1 MSPATVNRRETPR
14 WLLFAMACALSSGP
28 GSSAAA
34 VVNDTGADAVATAA
48 AATAEPRRVA
58 WPCAP
63 ADSAGACLFKGLLQ
77 NALRLFAAANRRH
90 GAAPET
96 AAVLQTQSKGIE
108 EYLLEQIQNLFGM
121 FSFGFDLP
129 AEVTAPWT
137 LLKSSLFGKRL
148 ALVPAASDSLLSRRT
163 TLKRARLSSRRS

>member
-1 MSPATVNRRETPR
+1 MSPAAVDRRETSR
-14 WLLFAMACALSSGP
+14 WLLFAMACAALCSVGP

-34 VVNDTGADAVATAA
+34 VNDTGADVAA
-48 AATAEPRRVA
+48 AAAAGTAEPRRVA

-77 NALRLFAAANRRH
+77 NALRLFAAANRRQD
-90 GAAPET
+90 AAPAT
-96 AAVLQTQSKGIE
+96 AALQTQSKGIE

-137 LLKSSLFGKRL
+137 LLKSSLFGKRSQ
-148 ALVPAASDSLLSRRT
+148 LVPVSDFEKGPDPR
-163 TLKRARLSSRRS
+163 